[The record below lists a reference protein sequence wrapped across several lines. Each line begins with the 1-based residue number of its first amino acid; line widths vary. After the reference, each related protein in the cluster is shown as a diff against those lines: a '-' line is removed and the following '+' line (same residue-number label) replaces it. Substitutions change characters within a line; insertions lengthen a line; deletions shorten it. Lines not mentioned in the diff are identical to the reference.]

1 MHIHWKNKLFLSVQI
16 LDLYNYKAK
25 KQLNYLDI
33 HLIGI
38 TCILISSQIK
48 DFFPININDII
59 NKIGYKLFIKKDFI
73 NKEIEILLKI

>member
-1 MHIHWKNKLFLSVQI
+1 MEKQTFLSVQI

-25 KQLNYLDI
+25 KQLNYLDL

-38 TCILISSQIK
+38 TCFLISSQLK
-48 DFFPININDII
+48 DFFPINIKDII
-59 NKIGYKLFIKKDFI
+59 NKIGYKLYIKKDFI